1 MEYVWSNHQW
11 YNFIKSLPLSFTPAS
26 SNLLLSIQPEFS
38 TLSLRC
44 GYKCVPQWLNDKAH
58 CLKCQNV
65 LRVRE
70 GLHDVE
76 RDFVFRDVDDGRRL
90 AGEVSTYKLAP
101 SSAMESASGSCSKAP
116 DGVHHWKYGKWHLVL
131 RVCMSTMWG
140 VVQKWVVVFWIELG
154 KGEGLGN
161 HGLPIFGHAPILGVL
176 LYSLNIIEL
185 YIDCTILHRY
195 NTTFKEKHFSS
206 ILSFAWAWWFMHP

>member
-1 MEYVWSNHQW
+1 M
-11 YNFIKSLPLSFTPAS
+11 
-26 SNLLLSIQPEFS
+26 
-38 TLSLRC
+38 
-44 GYKCVPQWLNDKAH
+44 PQWLNDKAH

-116 DGVHHWKYGKWHLVL
+116 DGVHHWKYGK
-131 RVCMSTMWG
+131 
-140 VVQKWVVVFWIELG
+140 
-154 KGEGLGN
+154 
-161 HGLPIFGHAPILGVL
+161 
-176 LYSLNIIEL
+176 
-185 YIDCTILHRY
+185 
-195 NTTFKEKHFSS
+195 
-206 ILSFAWAWWFMHP
+206 